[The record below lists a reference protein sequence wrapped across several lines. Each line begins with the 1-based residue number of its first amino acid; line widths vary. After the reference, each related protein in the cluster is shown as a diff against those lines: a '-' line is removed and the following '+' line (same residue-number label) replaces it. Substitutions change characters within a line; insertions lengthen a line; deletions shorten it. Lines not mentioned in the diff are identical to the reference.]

1 MQKQIEIT
9 VPFYDLDPMNVVW
22 HGNYVKY
29 MEQARCALL
38 ADVNLSY
45 DDMMKIGVVFPVVT
59 MQTKYIHPCTFGQL
73 INVIVTWIPNNNFLI
88 FKYKITDGKTNK
100 LLFSAETKQMA
111 IDIESKETLFEIPE
125 HILNKFGGD

>member
-59 MQTKYIHPCTFGQL
+59 MQT
-73 INVIVTWIPNNNFLI
+73 
-88 FKYKITDGKTNK
+88 
-100 LLFSAETKQMA
+100 
-111 IDIESKETLFEIPE
+111 
-125 HILNKFGGD
+125 